1 MKYLLDS
8 NICIYI
14 MKRQPPEVIARAKS
28 HAVGELG
35 VSSISVAELAFGVAK
50 STSQRNE
57 LGLKSFL
64 EPLDIAPFDTAA
76 AWHYGEL
83 RAWLEHKGTP
93 IGPLDT
99 QIAAHALALDCVLVT
114 NNEREF
120 KRVPGLKIENWIS

>member
-1 MKYLLDS
+1 MKYMLDS

-50 STSQRNE
+50 NKSQRNE
-57 LGLKSFL
+57 LGLQNFL
-64 EPLDIAPFDTAA
+64 EPLGIAPFGAEA
-76 AWHYGEL
+76 AWRYGEL
-83 RAWLEHKGTP
+83 RALLEGKGTP
-93 IGPLDT
+93 IGPLDMH
-99 QIAAHALALDCVLVT
+99 IAAHALALDCVLVT